1 MAVWKKIADFA
12 RRVAGGQ
19 AVGEKVPGSHRSD
32 KGILVFHHTS
42 EVIQAETLLK
52 EAGLEVSVKG
62 PPPDLRTGCDLVIEF
77 PLVAQLNV
85 TILLDKARITPLKV
99 LPLQNLLLEPVSLFH
114 VKDLGEYLMVR
125 AANMKITVDRR
136 DLRIVNISGGGCP
149 DVPYLAESLVGRN
162 LREAPPPRTLGHTL
176 CGYALQLA
184 YEELLRRC
192 PG

>member
-1 MAVWKKIADFA
+1 MIGAGPG
-12 RRVAGGQ
+12 RVEPPAC
-19 AVGEKVPGSHRSD
+19 SRSD

-42 EVIQAETLLK
+42 EVIRAESLLK
-52 EAGLEVSVKG
+52 EAGYDVSVKG

-77 PLVAQLNV
+77 SLVAQLKISV
-85 TILLDKARITPLKV
+85 LLEEARIVPLEI
-99 LPLQNLLLEPVSLFH
+99 LPLQDPLLQPVSLFQTR
-114 VKDLGEYLMVR
+114 DFGDYLMVR
-125 AANMKITVDRR
+125 AANMKMTVDKR

-149 DVPYLAESLVGRN
+149 DVPYLAESLVGRP
-162 LREAPPPRTLGHTL
+162 LHEAPPPRSLGHTL